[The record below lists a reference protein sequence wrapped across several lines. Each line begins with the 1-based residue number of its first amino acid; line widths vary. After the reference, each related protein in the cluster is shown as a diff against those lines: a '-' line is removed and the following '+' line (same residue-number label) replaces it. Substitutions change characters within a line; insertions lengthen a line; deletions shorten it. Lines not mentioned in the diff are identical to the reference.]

1 MEINRFTQD
10 DQVNYLYDLRRLE
23 AIKLQVKESDKK
35 FLQMLFD
42 SYYKHVQTYIKNETK
57 SEPVWEG

>member
-1 MEINRFTQD
+1 MEINKISPND
-10 DQVNYLYDLRRLE
+10 HANYLYDLRRLE

-57 SEPVWEG
+57 SEPIWEG